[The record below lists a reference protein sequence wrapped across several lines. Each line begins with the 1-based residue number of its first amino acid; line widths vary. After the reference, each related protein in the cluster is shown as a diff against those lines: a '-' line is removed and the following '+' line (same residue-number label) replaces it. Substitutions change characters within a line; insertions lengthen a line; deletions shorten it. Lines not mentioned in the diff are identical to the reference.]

1 MWEPFTKYVLL
12 KHLIDLFIG
21 FFSALEWIDHNH
33 PERIVLV
40 FLEQDEKKISVYNTQ
55 KVLLRIADLTSL
67 PEDIGKGG
75 RVKSGDVE
83 LHLSNDKLENVIAV
97 KLPEYDLVCFIYVN
111 KYWVMKVYNH
121 CKSKLF
127 MSLNVECF
135 FNKTKQQIPGYISKK

>member
-1 MWEPFTKYVLL
+1 VRTVYQVQLQHILRHIFLL
-12 KHLIDLFIG
+12 
-21 FFSALEWIDHNH
+21 FSALEWIDHNH

-111 KYWVMKVYNH
+111 K
-121 CKSKLF
+121 C
-127 MSLNVECF
+127 
-135 FNKTKQQIPGYISKK
+135 